1 MIYLNER
8 MGFWILGRTLG
19 SDSAYSFGNFAPGQ
33 CANEAS
39 GWLTYEMNEWVAVN
53 YVPNCLEINE
63 EDIFTTTTIIP
74 QMGIQWQIDDM
85 LNGGNFTDSNS
96 NDTGS
101 DWWSYYDDD
110 EEKCSEYN
118 LPFLSAGN
126 YSCVGSDAFGNVEQ
140 DRSCKF
146 AEPAEPQLV
155 LAFS

>member
-1 MIYLNER
+1 

-63 EDIFTTTTIIP
+63 DFFTTTTIIP

-85 LNGGNFTDSNS
+85 LNGGNYTDSNSNS

-110 EEKCSEYN
+110 EEEKCSEYN

-126 YSCVGSDAFGNVEQ
+126 YSCVGSNAFGDVEQ
-140 DRSCKF
+140 EKS
-146 AEPAEPQLV
+146 
-155 LAFS
+155 